1 MNPTYIHKNM
11 VRTHHFIL
19 LSATTLCKMTV
30 YDLQLLH
37 VRYRI
42 EIKKKRNELLFTY
55 TLPVSFTG
63 SYIDDEPNFPQQNNL
78 VLQKIVAGVRQDSEF
93 QGLFMA

>member
-1 MNPTYIHKNM
+1 MPTAKLLILILLLFYYRWKYQGWGFPRPFIDMNPTYIHKNM
-11 VRTHHFIL
+11 VHTHHFIL

-42 EIKKKRNELLFTY
+42 EIKKKEMNYCLRTRY
-55 TLPVSFTG
+55 
-63 SYIDDEPNFPQQNNL
+63 Q
-78 VLQKIVAGVRQDSEF
+78 
-93 QGLFMA
+93 